1 MPYSI
6 VLTIK
11 RTIAFVFLSMFL
23 AVSGANAA
31 TVCSTGGNGT
41 LDAPVLFFAGA
52 ASGTCSTPP
61 IDFVPTEPGFGIAI
75 IGENGPP
82 AENIIFWILLDTAG
96 QDSSESW
103 TIAGYAGASASGG
116 AGTFVPGGNEVI
128 RILDEIPSGS
138 NASATF
144 RNVVTVDG
152 IPYTISIE
160 IISWADNT
168 TDIQWGAITISGG
181 VFGEPEGNAVGAQEV
196 TTAQRQSSANKSAG
210 AAFGRSSN
218 NAQAFI
224 TQTQTQDRLLEN
236 RNPGSG
242 QAALTGNSSSS
253 SAASSSQLAMA
264 YGQSI
269 KRPGKDVWHSKDILS
284 HYRARHLAER
294 REKEKQALDGL
305 NQLGVTAELAQPETY
320 QSRWDIWSAGGLVD
334 VDSSRTGNTFDGDMM
349 FARSGFDY
357 LVTRSFLI
365 GAFGGYDTA
374 NADFSS
380 FNIELDSTATIAGG
394 YFGYRMT
401 SAATALPVDLVLDG
415 QVSHAWLGYDIDDNE
430 ALSMGSFDATRF
442 AGSLS
447 ITAVVLRSIGE
458 RGHLKLLPK
467 LGVTY
472 TNEKQDAYTDSAG
485 NAVAAQSFA
494 LGQLSF
500 GASVYYPISRGVE
513 VFGRAEG
520 QWDFEDIGEV
530 ITSTGT
536 TYKPDDFGVVIG
548 GGLRANVDDQTTL
561 HFDATSEGL
570 GREDYDQYT
579 VAGRLD
585 FRF

>member
-1 MPYSI
+1 M
-6 VLTIK
+6 
-11 RTIAFVFLSMFL
+11 
-23 AVSGANAA
+23 
-31 TVCSTGGNGT
+31 
-41 LDAPVLFFAGA
+41 LD
-52 ASGTCSTPP
+52 S
-61 IDFVPTEPGFGIAI
+61 
-75 IGENGPP
+75 
-82 AENIIFWILLDTAG
+82 
-96 QDSSESW
+96 
-103 TIAGYAGASASGG
+103 
-116 AGTFVPGGNEVI
+116 
-128 RILDEIPSGS
+128 IPSGS

-144 RNVVTVDG
+144 RNVVTIDG
-152 IPYTISIE
+152 IAYTVSIE
-160 IISWADNT
+160 IINWADNT
-168 TDIQWGAITISGG
+168 DDIQWGAITVSGG
-181 VFGEPEGNAVGAQEV
+181 IFGEPEGDAVATQEV

-224 TQTQTQDRLLEN
+224 TQTQTQDRLLHN
-236 RNPGSG
+236 RKPGSG

-284 HYRARHLAER
+284 HYRARHLAGR

-320 QSRWDIWSAGGLVD
+320 QSRWDIWSTGGLVD
-334 VDSSRTGNTFDGDMM
+334 VDSARTGNTFDGDMM

-401 SAATALPVDLVLDG
+401 SAATGLPVDLVLDG
-415 QVSHAWLGYDIDDNE
+415 QASHAWLGYDIDDNE
-430 ALSMGSFDATRF
+430 AISMGSFDATRF

-472 TNEKQDAYTDSAG
+472 TNEKQDAYTDSTG

-561 HFDATSEGL
+561 RFDATSEGL

-579 VAGRLD
+579 VSGRLD